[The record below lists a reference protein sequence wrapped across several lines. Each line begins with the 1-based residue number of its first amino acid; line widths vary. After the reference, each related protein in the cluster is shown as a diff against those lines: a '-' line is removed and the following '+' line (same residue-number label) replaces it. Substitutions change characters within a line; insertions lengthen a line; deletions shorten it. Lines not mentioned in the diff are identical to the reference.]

1 MIKLSKNLLPQI
13 SLAIEN
19 SQDDTLTLLE
29 RAITED
35 ESTPTTQTVKLT
47 IRIETQSQRSI
58 EDVR

>member
-1 MIKLSKNLLPQI
+1 MKKKNSTPPKI

-19 SQDDTLTLLE
+19 SQNDTLSLLE

-35 ESTPTTQTVKLT
+35 ESTPSSQTIIT
-47 IRIETQSQRSI
+47 IRIETKPQQRSV